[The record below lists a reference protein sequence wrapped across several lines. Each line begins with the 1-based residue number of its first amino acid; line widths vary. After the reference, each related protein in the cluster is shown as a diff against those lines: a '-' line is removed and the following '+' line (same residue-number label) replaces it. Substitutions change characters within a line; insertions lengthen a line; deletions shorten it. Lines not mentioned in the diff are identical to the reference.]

1 MKLYD
6 NTWGFSV
13 EHSNPFQLFPL
24 LQGLAKEH
32 NKLEDIADLSR
43 GDPGYGFAPSVRGRD
58 FLAFLLFLDT
68 KLNNPHRLF
77 AEHAKGANPK
87 IQENQILEEIGVL
100 TRSAYVPAVATRYL
114 NDLSDFVKACIQIS
128 EEEGVNMTP
137 YDVLFELFKHSTV
150 SGGCYHDPL
159 GEILVRRI
167 VAWWHRKTIA
177 TPITADDIIFTSGAT
192 HAIGTVFKLLGQE
205 GLQFLAHGDKVVI
218 TSPVYSPYFHT
229 LKNRGLQA
237 ISISMDPITGKIDPA
252 SLEAMKN
259 TQGIKAIIVI
269 DPNNPTG
276 FSMDDESMRLLA
288 DLARE
293 QDAIIITDEV
303 YSAFFEDRKSIVDLC
318 PERTI
323 RIQARSKIERS
334 TGLRFGDVL
343 ITKETNAYLT
353 EKLKNSLP
361 EGQDFKK
368 AFVLAKGP
376 GGIHGEFFHT
386 TFVSGPDQYLGAAH
400 IILGDEERQRYREWI
415 AKNMEVFCQTLGLP
429 HQGNLYYIIFD
440 MNEVPGCRV
449 QDLPPEQKIS
459 DLAKLG
465 VIYLPANLF
474 FSEEDRAALPRTQML
489 RASLANATPEKVKRA
504 AEITRYYLTH

>member
-24 LQGLAKEH
+24 LQGLARQA

-58 FLAFLLFLDT
+58 FLSFLLFLDT

-77 AEHAKGANPK
+77 ADTIKD
-87 IQENQILEEIGVL
+87 QENQILEEIGVL
-100 TRSAYVPAVATRYL
+100 TRSAYLPAVATRSL
-114 NDLSDFVKACIQIS
+114 NDLSDFIKSCIQIS
-128 EEEGVNMTP
+128 EEEGVIMTP
-137 YDVLFELFKHSTV
+137 YDVLFEIFKHSTI

-159 GEILVRRI
+159 GEVLVRRI
-167 VAWWHRKTIA
+167 VAWWHRKTIV
-177 TPITADDIIFTSGAT
+177 TPITADDIILTSGAT
-192 HAIGTVFKLLGQE
+192 HAIGTIFKLLGQE
-205 GLQFLAHGDKVVI
+205 GLQFLTHGDKVVI

-237 ISISMDPITGKIDPA
+237 LSISMDPITGKIDPA
-252 SLEAMKN
+252 SLEAMKG
-259 TQGIKAIIVI
+259 TKGIKAIIVI

-276 FSMDDESMRLLA
+276 FSMDEESLGLLA
-288 DLARE
+288 ELARE

-303 YSAFFEDRKSIVDLC
+303 YSAFFEGRKSIVDLC

-353 EKLKNSLP
+353 GKLSASLP

-368 AFVLAKGP
+368 AFVMAKGP

-400 IILGDEERQRYREWI
+400 ILLGE
-415 AKNMEVFCQTLGLP
+415 
-429 HQGNLYYIIFD
+429 
-440 MNEVPGCRV
+440 
-449 QDLPPEQKIS
+449 
-459 DLAKLG
+459 
-465 VIYLPANLF
+465 
-474 FSEEDRAALPRTQML
+474 
-489 RASLANATPEKVKRA
+489 
-504 AEITRYYLTH
+504 